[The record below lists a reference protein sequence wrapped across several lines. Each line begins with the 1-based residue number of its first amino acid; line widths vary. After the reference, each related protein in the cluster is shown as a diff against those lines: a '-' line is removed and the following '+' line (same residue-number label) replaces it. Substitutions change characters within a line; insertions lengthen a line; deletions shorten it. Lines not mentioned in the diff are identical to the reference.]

1 VSQDPQRSD
10 QVGLLAHY
18 SNRPDLCDDLGRAA
32 ELLRTEVTR
41 EALGAPARISARSV
55 QPEPHT
61 WRIADRLTK
70 DVVGAIVERFE
81 QGTPK
86 HILADEYGISLTAIR
101 NLLKKNNA
109 RQPWQVSDRLSA
121 ENVETMLQAFR
132 AGTPKWQLAE
142 MYGIS
147 LTSVKRLVRQSR
159 T

>member
-1 VSQDPQRSD
+1 M
-10 QVGLLAHY
+10 
-18 SNRPDLCDDLGRAA
+18 
-32 ELLRTEVTR
+32 
-41 EALGAPARISARSV
+41 
-55 QPEPHT
+55 
-61 WRIADRLTK
+61 
-70 DVVGAIVERFE
+70 RFE

-86 HILADEYGISLTAIR
+86 HILADEYEISLTAIK

-121 ENVETMLQAFR
+121 EDVGTLLQAFR

-159 T
+159 A